1 VQEFDLKLA
10 KTISLI
16 EESELF
22 EDTSEICQ
30 GFKESHLLFLTSYFG
45 ITVAVAVADGKL
57 FESEVDYIANGIPQ
71 SIKLS
76 EEIKSSL
83 VELNLSKALL
93 ANGYSVTIP
102 HYISYLKKV
111 MSEDDIIKIVKLLF
125 FLGCADGNLSQEEEK
140 LIIQM
145 SRRFGLSDG
154 KIKQIRD
161 YSLKSKIEKLKV
173 DKEVTF
179 LKKAKSLEQVFDKKR
194 FLNNLSD
201 EDAMDFDLR
210 LKQSPLYFSIKQICS
225 TIKLEDLLF
234 ITSYLGTAFSL
245 IASDGDIHEKEVSY
259 IRSQFTLWYALEEDT
274 INTLFDISIYLTEK
288 KAHTEAYNLIYT
300 EILSKLFDKQEKET
314 FTIMLLNLAEKDDNI
329 SPLELLI
336 VDKISETFDFDNET
350 LANLKNQANGIDG
363 SFKII
368 KSASSWDM
376 LKK

>member
-1 VQEFDLKLA
+1 MKEFDLKLA
-10 KTISLI
+10 KAISLI

-30 GFKESHLLFLTSYFG
+30 GFKEGHLLFLTSYFG

-57 FESEVDYIANGIPQ
+57 FESEVDYITNGIPQ

-111 MSEDDIIKIVKLLF
+111 MPEDDIIKIVKLLF

-161 YSLKSKIEKLKV
+161 YSLKKKIDKSKT
-173 DKEVTF
+173 DKEVTL
-179 LKKAKSLEQVFDKKR
+179 LKKAKSLEQKFDKKR
-194 FLNNLSD
+194 FLKNLKD
-201 EDAMDFDLR
+201 EDSTEYDLK
-210 LKQSPLYFSIKQICS
+210 LKQSPLYFSIKQTCS
-225 TIKLEDLLF
+225 TVKLEDLLF
-234 ITSYLGTAFSL
+234 ITSYLGTAFSF
-245 IASDGDIHEKEVSY
+245 IASDDDIHEKEISY
-259 IRSQFTLWYALEEDT
+259 IRSQFTLWYTLEEET
-274 INTLFDISIYLTEK
+274 INTLFDICIYLTEK

-300 EILSKLFDKQEKET
+300 EILSKLFDKQEKEN
-314 FTIMLLNLAEKDDNI
+314 FTLMLLNLAEKDDNI

-336 VDKISETFDFDNET
+336 IDKISETFDFDNET
-350 LANLKNQANGIDG
+350 LTNLKNQANGIDG